1 MFGSWHSSENPLH
14 LTLELRYIMAKR
26 RYYTDCVLYPQ
37 CESLKE
43 LVRDI
48 PKDLV
53 LTRTVV
59 LQKGAEP
66 ICTKCP
72 DFEPKSHRL

>member
-1 MFGSWHSSENPLH
+1 
-14 LTLELRYIMAKR
+14 MAKR

-48 PKDLV
+48 PKGLV

-59 LQKGAEP
+59 LQKGAES
-66 ICTKCP
+66 ICAQCP
-72 DFEPKSHRL
+72 DWKPKPYQE